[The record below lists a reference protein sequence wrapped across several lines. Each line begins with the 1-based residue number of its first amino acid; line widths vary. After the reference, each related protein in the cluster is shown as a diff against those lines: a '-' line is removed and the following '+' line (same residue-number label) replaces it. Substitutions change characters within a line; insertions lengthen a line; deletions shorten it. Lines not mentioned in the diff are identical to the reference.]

1 MSSIS
6 SKLIFCKLNTHT
18 TFYSSRIVTEVKYNI
33 IIVKKFMLTTET
45 YAISRS
51 DHSLEF

>member
-6 SKLIFCKLNTHT
+6 SKLIFCKLNSHT
-18 TFYSSRIVTEVKYNI
+18 TFYSSRIFTEVKYNI
-33 IIVKKFMLTTET
+33 IVKKLILTTET

-51 DHSLEF
+51 GNSLEF